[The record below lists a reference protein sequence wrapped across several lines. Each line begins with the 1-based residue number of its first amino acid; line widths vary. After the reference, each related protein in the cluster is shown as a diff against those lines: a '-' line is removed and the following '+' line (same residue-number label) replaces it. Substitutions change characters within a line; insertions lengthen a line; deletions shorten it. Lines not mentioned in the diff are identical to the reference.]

1 MIGRGSLKRC
11 PYCPGGL
18 SDRSLAKMGRL
29 GKPRLFACLLEVAR
43 PELFKM
49 VLKTNGKLAAR
60 QVPEAWAF
68 YGAGAPLWMAPRF
81 VT

>member
-1 MIGRGSLKRC
+1 M
-11 PYCPGGL
+11 
-18 SDRSLAKMGRL
+18 
-29 GKPRLFACLLEVAR
+29 FACLLEVAR